1 MGSLASSDMGI
12 KRRLINTLPPAAK
25 RALAYP
31 YDYYQMRAADRQF
44 AEKRLPS
51 GEPATDAP
59 DHIVCV
65 VVDAL
70 RADYVDAETTPYL
83 DGLNGVDA
91 VTPGSWTF
99 PAVSSMLSG
108 VYPHEHG
115 GMRQTDEPDD
125 SEGIRL
131 PPRMDEDRVTI
142 TEALAG
148 AGYDTYGGFGHD
160 TPFVAISGR
169 FDEHALYHNFSSD
182 ADDVLSDYLS
192 WVEGRDRTF
201 AFLHLA
207 DPHIPLDPPTE
218 YVEKYDVDTT
228 IENLE
233 NWDYHQETDCEGN
246 CQRYRDHRQRFYRAS
261 VDYVDDA
268 IARFAD
274 GLESRLGDPLLVVT
288 ADHGEA
294 HWEHVAFD
302 VEHFDGS
309 GCVDHGGAPY
319 EDVARV
325 PLLTTADWPL
335 DGPVSLVD
343 LAATFADLAG
353 VELPGAVGHSLT
365 ETPPADRFMFVEG
378 SLNGHE
384 KKAVYHG
391 DYKLLVSR
399 GHGVEV
405 GYELPDETVVE
416 LPGEAY
422 QLLSENVPPW
432 PSGGDETVQGE
443 TEVGGVV
450 EDRLEQLGYK

>member
-1 MGSLASSDMGI
+1 MGI
-12 KRRLINTLPPAAK
+12 KRRLINTLPPTAK
-25 RALAYP
+25 RLLAYP
-31 YDYYQMRAADRQF
+31 YDYYQMRTADRRFAGKTLPTGTAAD
-44 AEKRLPS
+44 
-51 GEPATDAP
+51 DAP
-59 DHIVCV
+59 DHIVCL

-70 RADYVDAETTPYL
+70 RADAVDAETTPYL
-83 DGLNGVDA
+83 AGLDRTDA

-99 PAVSSMLSG
+99 PAVSSMLTG

-125 SEGIRL
+125 SDGIRL

-169 FDEHALYHNFSSD
+169 FDKHALYHNFSSD

-192 WVEGRDRTF
+192 WAGGRDRTF

-207 DPHIPLDPPTE
+207 DPHIPLDPPEE
-218 YVEKYDVDTT
+218 YVEKYDVDTS
-228 IENLE
+228 IENLTT
-233 NWDYHQETDCEGN
+233 WDYRHETDCSGACE
-246 CQRYRDHRQRFYRAS
+246 RYRDHRKRLYRAS

-268 IARFAD
+268 IGRFAE
-274 GLESRLGDPLLVVT
+274 GLESRLTDPLLVVT

-294 HWEHVAFD
+294 HWDHVEFD
-302 VEHFDGS
+302 VEQFDGS

-319 EDVARV
+319 EAVARV
-325 PLLTTADWPL
+325 PLLTNADWPL
-335 DGPVSLVD
+335 GGPVSLVD
-343 LAATFADLAG
+343 LPATFADVAG
-353 VELPGAVGHSLT
+353 VDLPDAVGHSLT
-365 ETPPADRFMFVEG
+365 QTPPDDRLMLVEG
-378 SLNGHE
+378 SLKGHE

-391 DYKLLVSR
+391 DYKLLASR
-399 GHGVEV
+399 GHGAEV
-405 GYELPDETVVE
+405 GFELPEETVVDLPEDVHE
-416 LPGEAY
+416 L
-422 QLLSENVPPW
+422 LVRNLPPW
-432 PSGGDETVQGE
+432 PSADGSETAGDGE

>member
-1 MGSLASSDMGI
+1 MGI
-12 KRRLINTLPPAAK
+12 KRRLINTLPASAK
-25 RALAYP
+25 RLLALP
-31 YDYYQMRAADRQF
+31 YDYYQMRQADRQF
-44 AEKRLPS
+44 ARKELPTGTAAES
-51 GEPATDAP
+51 AP
-59 DHIVCV
+59 DHVVCL

-83 DGLNGVDA
+83 AGLNRTDA

-115 GMRQTDEPDD
+115 GMRRTDEPDD
-125 SEGIRL
+125 TDGIRL
-131 PPRMDEDRVTI
+131 PPRMAEERVTI
-142 TEALAG
+142 TEALSG

-169 FDEHALYHNFSSD
+169 FDTHRLYHNFSSD
-182 ADDVLSDYLS
+182 ADDVLGDYVD
-192 WVEGRDRTF
+192 WVDGRDRSF

-218 YVEKYDVDTT
+218 YVEKYDVDTS
-228 IENLE
+228 IEALS
-233 NWDYHQETDCEGN
+233 NWAYRTETDCSGACE
-246 CQRYRDHRQRFYRAS
+246 RYREHRKRLYRAA

-268 IARFAD
+268 TERFAD
-274 GLESRLGDPLLVVT
+274 RLSATVDDSLLVVT

-294 HWEHVAFD
+294 HWDHVDFD
-302 VEHFDGS
+302 VEQFDGS

-319 EDVARV
+319 EEVARV
-325 PLLTTADWPL
+325 PLLTDADWPL

-343 LAATFADLAG
+343 LPVTFADLAG

-365 ETPPADRFMFVEG
+365 ESPPADRIMLTEG
-378 SLNGHE
+378 SLDGHE

-391 DYKLLVSR
+391 DYKLLTSR

-405 GYELPDETVVE
+405 GFELPAESITE
-416 LPGEAY
+416 LPAEEHA
-422 QLLSENVPPW
+422 LLTDSVPPW
-432 PSGGDETVQGE
+432 PGESGVDGE
-443 TEVGGVV
+443 TEVSGVV
-450 EDRLEQLGYK
+450 EDRLETLGYK

>member
-1 MGSLASSDMGI
+1 MGI
-12 KRRLINTLPPAAK
+12 KRRLINTLPTSAK
-25 RALAYP
+25 RALALP
-31 YDYYQMRAADRQF
+31 YDYYQMRQADKQF
-44 AEKRLPS
+44 AGKSLPNRS
-51 GEPATDAP
+51 AAETAP
-59 DHIVCV
+59 DHIVCL

-70 RADYVDAETTPYL
+70 RADYVDDETTPFL
-83 DGLNGVDA
+83 AGLNRTTA
-91 VTPGSWTF
+91 TTPGSWTF
-99 PAVSSMLSG
+99 PAVSSMLAG

-125 SEGIRL
+125 SDGIRL
-131 PPRMDEDRVTI
+131 PPRMDDDRVTI

-148 AGYDTYGGFGHD
+148 AGYETYGGFGHD

-169 FDEHALYHNFSSD
+169 FDKHRLYHNFSSD
-182 ADDVLSDYLS
+182 ADDVLSDYLE
-192 WVEGRDRTF
+192 WVGGRERTF

-207 DPHIPLDPPTE
+207 DPHIPLDPPAE

-228 IENLE
+228 IEGLE
-233 NWDYHQETDCEGN
+233 TWEYKTETDCAGA
-246 CQRYRDHRQRFYRAS
+246 CQRYRDHRQRLYRAS

-268 IARFAD
+268 IERFDA
-274 GLESRLGDPLLVVT
+274 GLESTLDDPLLVVT

-319 EDVARV
+319 EAVARV
-325 PLLTTADWPL
+325 PLLTNADWPL

-343 LAATFADLAG
+343 LPTTFADVTGIEFDA
-353 VELPGAVGHSLT
+353 AAGHSLT
-365 ETPPADRFMFVEG
+365 ETPPSDRLMFTEG
-378 SLNGHE
+378 SLDGHE

-391 DYKLLVSR
+391 DYKLIASQ

-416 LPGEAY
+416 LPLEEHE
-422 QLLSENVPPW
+422 LLTANVPPW
-432 PSGGDETVQGE
+432 PSEAAGE
-443 TEVGGVV
+443 TEVAGVV